1 MSNLWIGN
9 RVLQLLWGV
18 QVSEISDKSDL
29 VGVDGG
35 KMMIWKWEKLK
46 EMMDNNTELGF
57 MNKVSYMI
65 VWLIESSLQLAISND
80 LMKKV
85 QNSNQEQSS
94 SETDTNKN
102 LIEEK
107 YAHLISSIV
116 HLNPSIQV

>member
-1 MSNLWIGN
+1 MVNYVI
-9 RVLQLLWGV
+9 
-18 QVSEISDKSDL
+18 D
-29 VGVDGG
+29 
-35 KMMIWKWEKLK
+35 
-46 EMMDNNTELGF
+46 
-57 MNKVSYMI
+57 
-65 VWLIESSLQLAISND
+65 WLIESSLQLAISND

-85 QNSNQEQSS
+85 QNSNQEPSS